1 MEFFIPS
8 VLVLLLAAAVVFFIL
23 PRFGASVL
31 AVVSVILLAYGV
43 YQHMNS
49 FGTEYRLSTWQLGI
63 MSYAPYIMIGG
74 LLVVI
79 AFYLISISPFGRANS
94 TTAPSMPEV
103 PSVAEMPPANT
114 ATNMLTAGV
123 NNALK
128 GATAVVGNAAAAV
141 GLNNNGKG
149 KNNGV
154 ATEAANKVAEA
165 ANTLANGVGNAMKNI
180 GNMFKSNNNT
190 NKKTS
195 NNKGLRIPGLN
206 FPGSQI

>member
-23 PRFGASVL
+23 PRFGPSVL
-31 AVVSVILLAYGV
+31 AVVSVVLLAYGV

-49 FGTEYRLSTWQLGI
+49 FGTEYRLSTWQLGV
-63 MSYAPYIMIGG
+63 MSYAPYIMMGG
-74 LLVVI
+74 LLLVI
-79 AFYLISISPFGRANS
+79 AFYLISISPFGKAGN

-103 PSVAEMPPANT
+103 PTVAEMPPANT

-128 GATAVVGNAAAAV
+128 GATAAVGNVAAAV
-141 GLNNNGKG
+141 GMKNNGKAKG
-149 KNNGV
+149 NGL
-154 ATEAANKVAEA
+154 ANEAVNKVAEA
-165 ANTLANGVGNAMKNI
+165 ANNVANGLGNTMKNI
-180 GNMFKSNNNT
+180 GNMFKSNNSS
-190 NKKTS
+190 NKNNS
-195 NNKGLRIPGLN
+195 NNKGLKIPGLN